1 MTAHDGMP
9 ALAGLRPVAIE
20 VMRFGFIVF
29 SGAEVGFFIQLLRP
43 PYGCDPLR
51 CLLRY
56 PASNPFCRAAYTGW
70 LSNGG
75 GV

>member
-29 SGAEVGFFIQLLRP
+29 SGAEDGFVIQLLRP
-43 PYGCDPLR
+43 TNVCDPL
-51 CLLRY
+51 CWLLRY
-56 PASNPFCRAAYTGW
+56 PASNPFCRVAYTG
-70 LSNGG
+70 
-75 GV
+75 